1 MEGNDEEDARRET
14 ALAAGISFQADSKP
28 SRITEVQLDKLKE
41 LHKKRLRIKERS
53 NAKVK
58 SIGKQTKFVKKSED
72 HGTNDPPER
81 MNGPHLS
88 NSIGNACLDEI
99 AETLTIKK
107 RRKLYWGL
115 DPKERWERKANM

>member
-1 MEGNDEEDARRET
+1 MEGNNEEDNRKEA
-14 ALAAGISFQADSKP
+14 ALAAGTSFQADSKP
-28 SRITEVQLDKLKE
+28 LRITEVQLDKLKE
-41 LHKKRLRIKERS
+41 LHEKRLQIKERS

-81 MNGPHLS
+81 MNEPHLS
-88 NSIGNACLDEI
+88 NSKGNVCLDEI